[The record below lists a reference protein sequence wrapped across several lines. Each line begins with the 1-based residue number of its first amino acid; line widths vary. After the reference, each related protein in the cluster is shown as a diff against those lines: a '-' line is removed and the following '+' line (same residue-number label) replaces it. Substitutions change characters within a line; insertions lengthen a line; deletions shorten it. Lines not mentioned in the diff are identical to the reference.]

1 MVRRQKLISM
11 TDRHFE
17 VAQEMGNFSKWVR
30 EQLDKHIQKTENGQE
45 DEKEYHCKGC
55 NSTLY
60 LNRVQ
65 CRLRGNYWAAIR
77 WCHTCDSETLTRV
90 I

>member
-30 EQLDKHIQKTENGQE
+30 ERMDEYIQNIQDETET
-45 DEKEYHCKGC
+45 KEYKCSSC
-55 NSTLY
+55 STVLH
-60 LNRVQ
+60 LQ
-65 CRLRGNYWAAIR
+65 RLQNKIKGNYFPMMR
-77 WCHTCDSETLTRV
+77 WCFECNDETLERV
-90 I
+90 V

>member
-30 EQLDKHIQKTENGQE
+30 EQLDKHIQMVENGQE
-45 DEKEYHCKGC
+45 ATKTYHCKHC
-55 NSTLY
+55 NSTLE
-60 LNRVQ
+60 LNRVHS
-65 CRLRGNYWAAIR
+65 RLKGHYWATLR
-77 WCHTCDSETLTRV
+77 WCHTCDNETLERV